1 MSKKTILL
9 VDDDNLIRQGLKAII
24 EANTDYE
31 IIEFSSGVSVIA
43 MLSAKK
49 PHIDAAILDIVMP
62 GHGGSVGNY
71 LKKTP
76 DYKDTVII
84 YYSGLD
90 KNQFDNKILE
100 GAYYINKE
108 EGGMQQVAEILT
120 RLLG

>member
-31 IIEFSSGVSVIA
+31 IIEFSSGVNATA

-49 PHIDAAILDIVMP
+49 PHIDAAVLDIVMP
-62 GHGGSVGNY
+62 GHGGSVGAY

-100 GAYYINKE
+100 GAYYIDKE